1 MASRPTKV
9 FYQFKLILLGDS
21 GVGKSSLLSRY
32 MDEEFVP
39 NQPCTVNADYKI
51 KAMLID
57 EFSSVQMTIWDTC
70 GQERYRAITRGY
82 FKDAHGIIL
91 VYDVADKRSF
101 SDLDI
106 WLEEIKKN
114 TVKEDISIILV
125 GNKIDLKDSKAV
137 STEQALA
144 KAKEWDIPLMETS
157 AKDATNVK
165 EAFHYLLREMYC
177 EMNKTLQ
184 IVENKNLENNNGV
197 QLDVNEQK
205 KKKGC
210 C

>member
-1 MASRPTKV
+1 M
-9 FYQFKLILLGDS
+9 
-21 GVGKSSLLSRY
+21 
-32 MDEEFVP
+32 
-39 NQPCTVNADYKI
+39 
-51 KAMLID
+51 
-57 EFSSVQMTIWDTC
+57 
-70 GQERYRAITRGY
+70 
-82 FKDAHGIIL
+82 
-91 VYDVADKRSF
+91 
-101 SDLDI
+101 
-106 WLEEIKKN
+106 
-114 TVKEDISIILV
+114 
-125 GNKIDLKDSKAV
+125 KAV

-157 AKDATNVK
+157 AKDATNVT

>member
-1 MASRPTKV
+1 M
-9 FYQFKLILLGDS
+9 
-21 GVGKSSLLSRY
+21 
-32 MDEEFVP
+32 
-39 NQPCTVNADYKI
+39 
-51 KAMLID
+51 
-57 EFSSVQMTIWDTC
+57 WDTA
-70 GQERYRAITRGY
+70 GQERYKSITSAYYKGA
-82 FKDAHGIIL
+82 KGALL
-91 VYDVADKRSF
+91 VYDTTSAQSF
-101 SDLDI
+101 ENVGK
-106 WLEEIKKN
+106 WLSEIKEKTN
-114 TVKEDISIILV
+114 KDIRLILV
-125 GNKIDLKDSKAV
+125 GNKIDLKDMKAV

-157 AKDATNVK
+157 AKDATNVT